1 MKLAL
6 AGPAG
11 TRIAAW
17 VEGRGPLLASV
28 PLALGVAALAARL
41 VLGFLAAQPGGG
53 SAQIANV
60 ALPAITGAA
69 TTGVDAGAIANAHL
83 FGFSG
88 SAEAAGASAGAQS
101 TSALVLAGT
110 IAYRDPG
117 LGFAILGESA
127 EAAKFYRIGDV
138 VPGGAKLRAVYAD
151 RVELDANGSV
161 QTVALPRQ
169 SLPGIGM
176 PASPLPLASAPA
188 SMPAFS
194 VLRPAGAPTVNRAM
208 ADDPAF
214 VAEIIRPTPV
224 LMDGQ
229 LQGFRVY
236 PGRDRGAFGSLG
248 LQPGDMITQV
258 NGSPLTDPAR
268 GLSAITGLQPGDRVN
283 VTVSRNG
290 VTRDIT
296 IEASQLAKAASSA
309 APPPEPTE

>member
-1 MKLAL
+1 MKLAF
-6 AGPAG
+6 AGAAG
-11 TRIAAW
+11 TRVAGW
-17 VEGRGPLLASV
+17 VEGRGPLLAAV
-28 PLALGVAALAARL
+28 PLALAVAALAARL
-41 VLGFLAAQPGGG
+41 VLGFLAAQPVTQN
-53 SAQIANV
+53 AQIANV
-60 ALPAITGAA
+60 ALPAITGA
-69 TTGVDAGAIANAHL
+69 TPGGIDAGTIANAHL
-83 FGFSG
+83 FGIAG
-88 SAEAAGASAGAQS
+88 APGGADAAGAAQS
-101 TSALVLAGT
+101 ASNLVLAGT

-127 EAAKFYRIGDV
+127 ESAKFYRIGDA

-151 RVELDANGSV
+151 RVELDANGSI
-161 QTVALPRQ
+161 QTLALPRQ
-169 SLPGIGM
+169 SLAGIGM
-176 PASPLPLASAPA
+176 PASP
-188 SMPAFS
+188 MPVAMSPMVMPSFPN
-194 VLRPAGAPTVNRAM
+194 RPAGLPSVNRAM

-296 IEASQLAKAASSA
+296 IEANQLAKAASSA

>member
-1 MKLAL
+1 MKLAFTGAAGARL
-6 AGPAG
+6 AGWA
-11 TRIAAW
+11 
-17 VEGRGPLLASV
+17 EGRGPLLASV
-28 PLALGVAALAARL
+28 PLALGVAALAARM
-41 VLGFLAAQPGGG
+41 VLGFLAAPPAAGQ
-53 SAQIANV
+53 AQIANV
-60 ALPAITGAA
+60 ALPAITGSVP
-69 TTGVDAGAIANAHL
+69 GGIDAGAIANAHL
-83 FGFSG
+83 FGIAG
-88 SAEAAGASAGAQS
+88 APGGADAAGAAQS
-101 TSALVLAGT
+101 ASNLVLAGT

-127 EAAKFYRIGDV
+127 EGAKLYRIGDA

-161 QTVALPRQ
+161 QTLALPRQ
-169 SLPGIGM
+169 ALTGIGM
-176 PASPLPLASAPA
+176 PASPLPMAAAPV
-188 SMPAFS
+188 SMPSFPN
-194 VLRPAGAPTVNRAM
+194 RPAGLPTVNRAM

-296 IEASQLAKAASSA
+296 IEANQLAKAANSA

>member
-1 MKLAL
+1 MKLAF
-6 AGPAG
+6 AGAAG
-11 TRIAAW
+11 TRVAGW
-17 VEGRGPLLASV
+17 VEGRGPLLAAV
-28 PLALGVAALAARL
+28 PLALAVAALAARL
-41 VLGFLAAQPGGG
+41 VLGFLGAQPAG
-53 SAQIANV
+53 STAQVANV
-60 ALPAITGAA
+60 ALPAITGAPS
-69 TTGVDAGAIANAHL
+69 GGIDAGTIANAHL
-83 FGFSG
+83 FGIAS
-88 SAEAAGASAGAQS
+88 AAGAADAGAAAQTNS
-101 TSALVLAGT
+101 SLVLAGT

-176 PASPLPLASAPA
+176 PASPLPVAAAPTF
-188 SMPAFS
+188 MPSFPN
-194 VLRPAGAPTVNRAM
+194 RPAGLPTVNRAM

>member
-1 MKLAL
+1 MKLAF
-6 AGPAG
+6 AGAAG
-11 TRIAAW
+11 TRVAGW
-17 VEGRGPLLASV
+17 VEGRGPLLVSV

-41 VLGFLAAQPGGG
+41 VIGFLGAQHSAGN
-53 SAQIANV
+53 AQIANV
-60 ALPAITGAA
+60 ALPAITGAPQN
-69 TTGVDAGAIANAHL
+69 GIDAGTIANSHL
-83 FGFSG
+83 FGIAG
-88 SAEAAGASAGAQS
+88 AAGGADAAGAAQS
-101 TSALVLAGT
+101 TSNLVLAGT

-138 VPGGAKLRAVYAD
+138 VPGGAKLHAVYAD
-151 RVELDANGSV
+151 RVELEANGSL

-169 SLPGIGM
+169 ALPGIGM
-176 PASPLPLASAPA
+176 PASPLPVAMSPMV
-188 SMPAFS
+188 MPSFPN
-194 VLRPAGAPTVNRAM
+194 RPAGLPTVSRAM

>member
-1 MKLAL
+1 MKLAF
-6 AGPAG
+6 AGAAG
-11 TRIAAW
+11 TRVTGW

-28 PLALGVAALAARL
+28 PLALGVAFLAARI
-41 VLGFLAAQPGGG
+41 VLGFLAAQPGHDQ
-53 SAQIANV
+53 AQIANV

-69 TTGVDAGAIANAHL
+69 PGGIDAGAIANAHL
-83 FGFSG
+83 FGVAG
-88 SAEAAGASAGAQS
+88 ATGGADAAGAAQS
-101 TSALVLAGT
+101 ASNLVLAGT

-127 EAAKFYRIGDV
+127 EAAKFYRIGAA
-138 VPGGAKLRAVYAD
+138 VPGGALLRAVYAD
-151 RVELDANGSV
+151 RVELETNGSV
-161 QTVALPRQ
+161 QTLALPRQ
-169 SLPGIGM
+169 ALAGIGM
-176 PASPLPLASAPA
+176 SAAPLPTAAAPV
-188 SMPAFS
+188 SMPSFPN
-194 VLRPAGAPTVNRAM
+194 RPAGLPTVNRAM

-236 PGRDRGAFGSLG
+236 PGRDRAAFGSLG

-290 VTRDIT
+290 VTRDVT
-296 IEASQLAKAASSA
+296 IEANQLAKAANSA